1 MTKLAKTIMVQGTAS
16 NVGKSIVTTAL
27 CRILKR
33 RGLRVAPFKAQNM
46 ANNSYVTVEGG
57 EIGRAQAVQA
67 LASGILPLQCMN
79 PILLKPGSDRTS
91 QVVVMGKPAYTL
103 SAKEYQNKKIDLL
116 SVVEKSLDHLR
127 SKFDVVVIEGAGSPA
142 EINMKEKDIVNMRVA
157 KMVQAPVILVGD
169 IDKGGV
175 FAQII
180 GTYELL
186 DPDEKKL
193 IKTFLINKFRGDKE
207 ILTPGIQWIEQR
219 IGKPCLGVI
228 PMIKNLEIDEED
240 GVVLEEFQKNSS
252 RLSSTKLLIQVIRF
266 PRISNFTDFEA
277 LAREEDV
284 ELQYIE
290 KPDRHCLP
298 DVLILP
304 GTKTTI
310 DDLQFLRSAGFEG
323 YIHRCVK
330 AGVTILGI
338 CGGYQMLGDTIEDPQ
353 HMESSE
359 LSIEGLRLLRMK
371 TIFKQEKT
379 TVQIKA
385 IHLESQY
392 PIEGYEIHMGHSIH
406 NNDNLPFCRVIKR
419 QGVNVDDLDG
429 SYKVL
434 AGEQSQILGTYIHGL
449 FDNDGFRRYFL
460 NQIRKTVG
468 MESVETH
475 NQKNSENVY
484 DVLADIF
491 EEHIDM
497 KILSEILGEV
507 LV

>member
-1 MTKLAKTIMVQGTAS
+1 MSAKTIMIQGTAS

-33 RGLRVAPFKAQNM
+33 RGFKVAPFKAQNM
-46 ANNSYVTVEGG
+46 ANNSYVTIEGG

-67 LASGILPLQCMN
+67 LASGVLPSQCMN
-79 PILLKPGSDRTS
+79 PILLKPSSDRTS

-103 SAKEYQNKKIDLL
+103 SAKEYQLKKIDLL
-116 SVVEKSLDHLR
+116 SIVEKALNQLR
-127 SKFDVVVIEGAGSPA
+127 EEFDIVVIEGAGSPA

-157 KMVQAPVILVGD
+157 KMVGAPVILVAD

-186 DPDEKKL
+186 DPDEKNLVKG
-193 IKTFLINKFRGDKE
+193 FLINKFRGDKD
-207 ILTPGIQWIEQR
+207 ILMPGIQWIER
-219 IGKPCLGVI
+219 RMGKPCLGVI
-228 PMIKNLEIDEED
+228 PMIKNLEIDQED
-240 GVVLEEFQKNSS
+240 GVVLDELACPVGRSS
-252 RLSSTKLLIQVIRF
+252 NKILIQVIRL
-266 PRISNFTDFEA
+266 PRISNFTDFEV
-277 LAREEDV
+277 LSREKDV

-304 GTKTTI
+304 GTKSTMA
-310 DDLQFLRSAGFEG
+310 DLQFLRSTGFEE
-323 YIHRCVK
+323 YIQRCVK
-330 AGVTILGI
+330 FGVMILGI

-353 HMESSE
+353 RMESSE
-359 LSIEGLRLLRMK
+359 LSIHGLGLLRMK

-385 IHLESQY
+385 VHLESQC

-406 NNDNLPFCRVIKR
+406 NNGNSSFCRVIER
-419 QGVNVDDLDG
+419 QGQKVDDPEG
-429 SYKVL
+429 SHKIL
-434 AGEQSQILGTYIHGL
+434 ADEQSHILGTYIHGL
-449 FDNDGFRRYFL
+449 FDNSEFRRYFL
-460 NQIRKTVG
+460 NQIRKKIG
-468 MESVETH
+468 LELLPSQIMSDPR
-475 NQKNSENVY
+475 NVY
-484 DVLADIF
+484 DALADAF
-491 EEHIDM
+491 EEHLDM
-497 KILSEILGEV
+497 NILNEILGEV